1 MNHLGL
7 RIFRFY
13 IKCTACLSEISF
25 RTDPANTDYVLEAG
39 ATRNFEALSRAAK
52 IAEQRQK
59 AYQEE
64 LRNNP
69 MKLLEERTEAS
80 KNDMDRVEALV
91 ELQELNRREGRINFE
106 DMLSNY
112 YKLGEKD
119 VAKAEAEDEE
129 FVKKVFGI
137 EGGVKIK
144 RLLEDNQNDDLENH
158 IGSVTKAKVNKV
170 TDFLTDG
177 KTTFAKKEVWEK
189 SVETRNIKKGSLVVA
204 KKKSTQNINI
214 ETTATTSRVPNSS
227 IAPSSITL
235 SLPTLRLGLLGA
247 RYSHFPPFGAWPV

>member
-1 MNHLGL
+1 
-7 RIFRFY
+7 
-13 IKCTACLSEISF
+13 
-25 RTDPANTDYVLEAG
+25 
-39 ATRNFEALSRAAK
+39 
-52 IAEQRQK
+52 
-59 AYQEE
+59 
-64 LRNNP
+64 

-189 SVETRNIKKGSLVVA
+189 SVGTLNIKKGSVVVV
-204 KKKSTQNINI
+204 KKKSSQNSNI
-214 ETTATTSRVPNSS
+214 ETKATTSSVPNSS
-227 IAPSSITL
+227 TAPSSTIL
-235 SLPTLRLGLLGA
+235 SLPSLGLGLLGN
-247 RYSHFPPFGAWPV
+247 YSHSEESDGVLLRPTPGTCLTTAI